1 MNKFSRIRCPD
12 ERIRFPPDSRVEA
25 KSINP
30 ELTVNPLV
38 LVSIGVDVV
47 DDGSV
52 VVCVLVVVVVVVV
65 VDGDVVVVVVEV
77 VNFDAGFKN
86 DFVVASDLVLVVLG
100 VLHINNY

>member
-1 MNKFSRIRCPD
+1 M
-12 ERIRFPPDSRVEA
+12 
-25 KSINP
+25 
-30 ELTVNPLV
+30 

-52 VVCVLVVVVVVVV
+52 VVCVVVVVVVVVV